1 MTRDELLRELAR
13 TDERPVPPG
22 VVVPPPALQTHR
34 AGRRWEI
41 RWWGIVLIGVGLV
54 VALALVLWAAW

>member
-1 MTRDELLRELAR
+1 
-13 TDERPVPPG
+13 
-22 VVVPPPALQTHR
+22 VVVPPPALLTHR